1 MRYLV
6 DLLGRFG
13 ALFGLAWMAKSAGKE
28 KEKRKAT
35 EQAMKKVKD
44 AKETRSNY
52 RKSSKSKR
60 RRVRDK
66 YRRD

>member
-1 MRYLV
+1 MKYLI
-6 DLLGRFG
+6 DLLARFG

-28 KEKRKAT
+28 KQKRKST
-35 EQAMKKVKD
+35 EQAMRKVKD

-60 RRVRDK
+60 RRLRDK